1 MRMLVRLLSLVLLGT
16 LAAVAAPGATPAA
29 QAQCGNPAPFDTAL
43 VQANTVFVGEVV
55 SLSNR
60 NREASMRVIEV
71 WKGRQLPATV
81 VVEGGSSD
89 PTDFGP
95 DDRTFQEGRTYLVFS
110 DDTRSPFGSD
120 RCAATKLYTPLGGR
134 SLPQNA
140 ASALGINRARA
151 PMAATQADGATADD
165 TGGLLTFI
173 SGSLVLA
180 AFVAGFVMYRTM
192 TSTRHQFR
200 KTASAPP
207 SDRPV
212 QAGSNPDS
220 IGKLSR
226 RFSVAGLFG
235 RSGLQRSEQMR
246 AKRKLRRT
254 GGKRRS

>member
-1 MRMLVRLLSLVLLGT
+1 MRMLVRFMSLVLLGT

-29 QAQCGNPAPFDTAL
+29 HAQCGNPAPFDTAL
-43 VQANTVFVGEVV
+43 VEANTVFVGEVI

-95 DDRTFQEGRTYLVFS
+95 DDRTFQQGRTYLVFS
-110 DDTRSPFGSD
+110 DDTRSPFTSD
-120 RCAATKLYTPLGGR
+120 RCTATKLYTPLGGR
-134 SLPQNA
+134 AIPQDA
-140 ASALGINRARA
+140 ATALGINRARA
-151 PMAATQADGATADD
+151 PMAAAEANGATADD
-165 TGGLLTFI
+165 TGGLLTVL

-180 AFVAGFVMYRTM
+180 AVIAGFVMFRTM
-192 TSTRHQFR
+192 TSARHQFR

-207 SDRPV
+207 VDRP
-212 QAGSNPDS
+212 APTGSGPDS
-220 IGKLSR
+220 IGKMSR

-254 GGKRRS
+254 GGKRSS